1 MQWVLTWTLNIW
13 MYLTALALGLAFKIW
28 SKTHGLQSVWGSRES
43 TSGFH
48 IIKKWAVLLQG
59 PLFCLSLVER
69 VLPGKDQW
77 AALEDAVCIHKL
89 TKNIQGQ
96 LLNALIIVQTCSFVV
111 YRAVDSPLEKQ
122 RAKGMCR
129 EAAHECRWAG
139 SSFPP
144 RHPGEANGLIL
155 RYLTYLGIDLASGKA
170 CVLSLI
176 QMMQDVIFA
185 LGGQVGKALDP
196 KELRGIPRNE
206 PRYNLP

>member
-1 MQWVLTWTLNIW
+1 M
-13 MYLTALALGLAFKIW
+13 
-28 SKTHGLQSVWGSRES
+28 
-43 TSGFH
+43 
-48 IIKKWAVLLQG
+48 LLQG

-89 TKNIQGQ
+89 TKNIQGH

-144 RHPGEANGLIL
+144 RHPGEANALIL
-155 RYLTYLGIDLASGKA
+155 RYLTHLGIDLASGKA

-176 QMMQDVIFA
+176 QMMRDVIFA
-185 LGGQVGKALDP
+185 LGGQVGKALGP
-196 KELRGIPRNE
+196 KELEVSLEMNLDITSHNLSSRETSETLIIIVSNGIGVGTN
-206 PRYNLP
+206 